1 MRTAAAPCS
10 ADSRGSGPSA
20 LAPPMEGQDTL
31 KEFADR
37 LRAKD
42 GVEARTAV
50 LQGHRVEF
58 VRGKDLVRWLAAHPD
73 EAARFSSEL
82 GGG

>member
-1 MRTAAAPCS
+1 
-10 ADSRGSGPSA
+10 
-20 LAPPMEGQDTL
+20 MEGQDTL

-73 EAARFSSEL
+73 EAARFSSES